1 MISDEV
7 NQAFDN
13 LEHALQV
20 AGAKMAQVYRIR
32 FYITVPLDDI
42 VEHLVQHM
50 QERFKGHSPLLTC
63 VQVVALYKTMR
74 VEIEAEAHLSQT
86 AAAA

>member
-13 LEHALQV
+13 VEHAVQV
-20 AGAKMAQVYRIR
+20 AGGKMEQVYRIR
-32 FYITVPLDDI
+32 FYITVPLDEI
-42 VEHLVQHM
+42 VEHLIRHM
-50 QERFKGHSPLLTC
+50 KERFESHSPLLTC

-74 VEIEAEAHLSQT
+74 VEIEAEARLS
-86 AAAA
+86 